1 MLELVVE
8 RVLLLTTALI
18 LSLPLVHYVV
28 YERGGG
34 PRIDFNGSA
43 WNARLALLER
53 GRVFVGTPDVAALDL
68 SRSPNDPSPLDPAT
82 AVACRYVPKPPTAT
96 TPKFDCRLPGGDVIK
111 VKYGWTPERAAEIAA
126 TRLLAAL
133 GFGADHVT
141 LLPSVRCLGCPPY
154 PFQTRRLADAFF
166 ATGLVDWLTDDDYPR
181 EFVWVSAERRM
192 AGRAIEVD
200 GYEGWDWNE
209 LERVSPSKG
218 GASRAEIDALRLMA
232 IFLAHWDNK
241 STNQRL
247 LCEDGHGGYDP
258 QAPCRRPLLMLQDLG
273 ATFGPTKVRH
283 ETWAQTPIW
292 ANGSRC
298 VVSMQDMPYHGSNF
312 RPVQISE
319 DGRVLLGGRLKQL
332 SEPQIRALFQS
343 AGFPDPATGRATGE
357 VTPWVRTFQDKVR
370 EIADRSPCPSLPN

>member
-1 MLELVVE
+1 MVE

-28 YERGGG
+28 HERGDG
-34 PRIDFNGSA
+34 PAIDFNGPA
-43 WNARLALLER
+43 WKARLALVER
-53 GRVFVGTPDVAALDL
+53 GRVFLDTPNVAALDL
-68 SRSPNDPSPLDPAT
+68 SRTPNDSAPLDPA
-82 AVACRYVPKPPTAT
+82 AGVECRYVPKPATAT
-96 TPKFDCRLPGGDVIK
+96 TPKFDCQLPNGDVIK

-141 LLPSVRCLGCPPY
+141 LLSKVRCLGCPPY
-154 PFQTRRLADAFF
+154 PFQTRRLAEAFF
-166 ATGLVDWLTDDDYPR
+166 ATWLVDGLADPGHPR

-209 LERVSPSKG
+209 LEHVNPATG
-218 GASRAEIDALRLMA
+218 GASRADIDALRLMA

-241 STNQRL
+241 ATNQRL
-247 LCEDGHGGYDP
+247 LCEAGDGGYDP

-283 ETWAQTPIW
+283 ERWAHAPIW
-292 ANGSRC
+292 ADAPRC
-298 VVSMQDMPYHGSNF
+298 IVSMENMPYHGSNF

-319 DGRVLLGGRLKQL
+319 GGRALLGGRLREL
-332 SEPQIRALFQS
+332 SEPQIRALFQA
-343 AGFPDPATGRATGE
+343 AGFPDPASGRATGD
-357 VTPWVRTFQDKVR
+357 VTPWVQTFQDKVR
-370 EIADRSPCPSLPN
+370 QIADRPPCPSPPD

>member
-1 MLELVVE
+1 MAE

-28 YERGGG
+28 YERNAG
-34 PRIDFNGSA
+34 PAIDFNGPGWS
-43 WNARLALLER
+43 ARLALVER
-53 GRVFVGTPDVAALDL
+53 GRVFLRTPDIAALDL
-68 SRSPNDPSPLDPAT
+68 SRTPNDPAPLDPAGG
-82 AVACRYVPKPPTAT
+82 VVCQYVPKPANAT
-96 TPKFDCRLPGGDVIK
+96 TPKFDCRLPDGDVIK

-141 LLPSVRCLGCPPY
+141 LLSKVRCLGCPPY
-154 PFQTRRLADAFF
+154 PFQTRRLAEVFF
-166 ATGLVDWLTDDDYPR
+166 ATGLLDRLVDDDQPR

-209 LERVSPSKG
+209 LERVSPEKG
-218 GASRAEIDALRLMA
+218 GASREDIDALRLIA

-247 LCEDGHGGYDP
+247 ACEIGPGGADP
-258 QAPCRRPLLMLQDLG
+258 RMPCQRPLLMLQDLG
-273 ATFGPTKVRH
+273 ATFGPTKVAYER
-283 ETWAQTPIW
+283 WAQKPIW
-292 ANGSRC
+292 ADGSRC
-298 VVSMQDMPYHGSNF
+298 VVSMHDMPYRGSNF
-312 RPVQISE
+312 KPVQISE
-319 DGRVLLGGRLKQL
+319 GGRALLGARLKQL

-357 VTPWVRTFQDKVR
+357 VTPWVKTFQEKVR
-370 EIADRSPCPSLPN
+370 EIADRSPCPSLPD